1 MFRHL
6 DALNSEQRDA
16 VTFDGPRL
24 RILAGAGTGKT
35 TTLTARVASLV
46 AAGTPADRIMLVT
59 FTRRAAREMA
69 GRTERLLA
77 APSPATSAASTARS
91 TSARSTT
98 VTSTT
103 VTSTTRDGG
112 GAAAARGAR
121 VRSGTFHSLAHRTL
135 RRHAAS
141 LGLPEGFSVLDSSDA
156 ADLMDLVRH
165 DLLAER
171 SAERRFPR
179 KATLLDLYS
188 RAVNTQRP
196 LSEVIDEVAPWCADR
211 VTDIAEICRVYVAR
225 KRSLGLLD
233 FDDLLLHWRAAAR
246 DERLGA
252 VLAGELD
259 HICVDEYQD
268 VNALQVDLLA
278 ALCAPSSAGAD
289 APFLTVV
296 GDDSQAV
303 YSFRGSSPHHLL
315 RIDAVFPGIA
325 TLALEHNHRSTQ
337 PILDLANA
345 VGDDAPTGF
354 STRLH
359 SSVTDGL
366 RPELVTCTDE
376 DAEVDAVCARVLEH
390 RECGVALKDQAV
402 LVRAAHHSALL
413 ELELS
418 RRRIPYVKYG
428 GLRFLEAAHVKDL
441 VCLFRLADNPRD
453 ELSWF
458 RLLQLVDGVGP
469 VSARRTIARLE
480 LDGPGGP
487 GEIIGRWPSAVQAL
501 PAAARSAGTEL
512 VDALVR
518 VPGEPTGARA
528 ERLARALTPLLE
540 RAYDDAA
547 VRLVDVDAL
556 VAAAAGQ
563 TLVSDVAADL
573 TLEPPVSSGDLA
585 GPPLIDEDW
594 LVISTIHSAKGLEWD
609 VVHLIHASDGN
620 IPSDMALSDRE
631 GLEEERRLFYVAVTR
646 AARALHV
653 YHPLRFHH
661 RPRGRDDAHSYGQP
675 SRFVMGRAALTVDRT
690 SVGAAEPVV
699 MAERGSAATVA
710 LELDALWQ

>member
-1 MFRHL
+1 MFCEL
-6 DALNSEQRDA
+6 DALNSRQRDA

-77 APSPATSAASTARS
+77 GPTPGVATP
-91 TSARSTT
+91 
-98 VTSTT
+98 
-103 VTSTTRDGG
+103 GP
-112 GAAAARGAR
+112 AAAGRRGGR
-121 VRSGTFHSLAHRTL
+121 VRAGTFHSLAHRTL

-141 LGLPEGFSVLDSSDA
+141 LGLPEGFSVLDPSDA
-156 ADLMDLVRH
+156 ADLVDLVRH
-165 DLLAER
+165 DLLRER
-171 SAERRFPR
+171 STDRRFPR
-179 KATLLDLYS
+179 KATLLDVYS

-196 LSEVIDEVAPWCADR
+196 LSEVIDDVAPWCSDR
-211 VTDIAEICRVYVAR
+211 VSDIAQICRDYVAR

-246 DERLGA
+246 DEHLGA

-278 ALCAPSSAGAD
+278 ALCHPSVEGGVAPS
-289 APFLTVV
+289 LTVV

-315 RIDAVFPGIA
+315 GMDAVFPGIA
-325 TLALEHNHRSTQ
+325 TVALEHNHRSTQ

-345 VGDDAPTGF
+345 IGDDAPTGF

-359 SSVTDGL
+359 SETTQGP
-366 RPELVTCTDE
+366 RPELVTCADE
-376 DAEVDAVCARVLEH
+376 DAEVDVVCTRVLQH
-390 RECGVALKDQAV
+390 RENGVALQRQAV

-458 RLLQLVDGVGP
+458 RLLQLLDGVGP
-469 VSARRTIARLE
+469 VSARRSIAQLALE
-480 LDGPGGP
+480 EAGGP
-487 GEIIGRWPSAVQAL
+487 GEILGRWPLAAQQL
-501 PAAARSAGTEL
+501 PAAARAAADEL
-512 VDALVR
+512 VDALER
-518 VPGEPTGARA
+518 LPGESTGAHA

-540 RAYDDAA
+540 KAYEDAA

-556 VAAAAGQ
+556 VASAAGQ
-563 TLVSDVAADL
+563 TMVSDVAADL

-609 VVHLIHASDGN
+609 VVHVIHASDGN
-620 IPSDMALSDRE
+620 MPLDMALSDRE

-675 SRFVMGRAALTVDRT
+675 SRFVSGSAALTMDRA
-690 SVGAAEPVV
+690 SVGAAEPSV